1 MLSQEHSLEVLY
13 RAQSELIREFREIFG
28 QRYTYPDQ
36 VIYQIT
42 NRIYRSYMQYGLKI
56 YSDPGNQPTHQGDG
70 AGYTYVLRLDPSQ
83 PNCHHYLY
91 LHVGVEYDNVGSWVI
106 NTVSVQCRK
115 IPGDLQGDNTLND
128 NIEDVRHLVEKI
140 HRRTIVQ
147 AKRSHIDQVAFFQT
161 GYYLDVL
168 TDSIVNIWTI
178 LKWHEPLMER
188 SEFIRHI
195 LASVLHLE
203 HHRKVKFLEVNG
215 ELVVCFYYKN
225 ERVLSHIVQL
235 PRTYDELL

>member
-1 MLSQEHSLEVLY
+1 MLLQEHSLEVLY

-28 QRYTYPDQ
+28 QRYTYPEQ
-36 VIYQIT
+36 VIYQII

-56 YSDPGNQPTHQGDG
+56 YSDPGNQPAYPGDDVG
-70 AGYTYVLRLDPSQ
+70 FTYVLRLDPSQ

-128 NIEDVRHLVEKI
+128 SIEEVRQLVEKI
-140 HRRTIVQ
+140 HRRTIVH
-147 AKRSHIDQVAFFQT
+147 AKRSHIDQDAFFKT

-168 TDSIVNIWTI
+168 SASIVNIWTI
-178 LKWHEPLMER
+178 LNWHQPLMER
-188 SEFIRHI
+188 SEFIRRI

-203 HHRKVKFLEVNG
+203 HHRKVKFLEVDG
-215 ELVVCFYYKN
+215 ELAVCFYYKN